1 MRDVNLDC
9 WVMEV
14 VEECVKD
21 ALALLAKRV
30 CKDVLEKDI
39 VDEAWIDIEKNNVK
53 RDRQKNVDAL
63 RLHWRQKRE
72 ELNIWRMVTM
82 LDKLTVRDVDKEVE
96 VIDYMVSKLCMEDN
110 MAGTLTLVDEDVLME
125 PDMKVTT
132 LCREVLE
139 EIIVE
144 AVTRSREMVSVG
156 ILNEEVVDK
165 AWATVEYHR
174 ILKEVEYMNLSS
186 RLEKHLR
193 EARELVEAEK
203 ALFLEQELREKRR
216 KRIQEL
222 KEMWAVRKKEKEVS
236 EMIDMLR
243 ELSLDE
249 LAKDVEELECMIA
262 TMRIEGENDYHQ
274 AWWEEELD
282 VLTSQEETLV
292 GGMEVM
298 IEVPDMDTSMEHE
311 DEDMVV
317 EVSHENEEPPSHG
330 DMISPVHEPPT
341 LPEKGWE
348 EVIVLGG
355 HVTVRDE
362 VEMNMEKSG

>member
-53 RDRQKNVDAL
+53 RDRQKKEDAL

-72 ELNIWRMVTM
+72 EVNYGRMVTM
-82 LDKLTVRDVDKEVE
+82 LDRLTVRDMDKEVE
-96 VIDYMVSKLCMEDN
+96 EIDYMISELCMGDN
-110 MAGTLTLVDEDVLME
+110 MAGTLTLIDEDVLME

-174 ILKEVEYMNLSS
+174 IIKEVEYMNLSS

-203 ALFLEQELREKRR
+203 AFSLRQELRDKRHR
-216 KRIQEL
+216 RIQEL

-243 ELSLDE
+243 GLSLD
-249 LAKDVEELECMIA
+249 
-262 TMRIEGENDYHQ
+262 
-274 AWWEEELD
+274 
-282 VLTSQEETLV
+282 
-292 GGMEVM
+292 
-298 IEVPDMDTSMEHE
+298 
-311 DEDMVV
+311 
-317 EVSHENEEPPSHG
+317 
-330 DMISPVHEPPT
+330 
-341 LPEKGWE
+341 
-348 EVIVLGG
+348 
-355 HVTVRDE
+355 
-362 VEMNMEKSG
+362 